1 MSSGDPLKVFRP
13 EVPSPA
19 RMYDYYLGGKDHYPA
34 DREAAEKVIAAM
46 PPGAI
51 RNAARQNRDFLGR
64 ATRYLVGEAGVR
76 QFLDI
81 GAGLPTMNPVHEIA
95 TVVAPES
102 RIVYVDNDPVVI
114 AHGREMLQGVDQA
127 IIVRHDLREPDE
139 ILADAQLRR
148 SLDFDRPVA
157 LLLVAILHFILDDD
171 DPRGIIDRLLAPL
184 PSGSHLV
191 ITHTTADSYPEM
203 DDAVQA
209 YRKATSSVRNRSHEE
224 ISALLSGL
232 QLAAPGLVWLP
243 QWRPDARTGRHDDP
257 GKSLAYAAVARKP

>member
-1 MSSGDPLKVFRP
+1 VSSGDPLKEFRP

-19 RMYDYYLGGKDHYPA
+19 RMYDYFLGGKDHYPA
-34 DREAAEKVIAAM
+34 DREAAEQVIAAM

-51 RNAARQNRDFLGR
+51 RNAARQNRNFLGR
-64 ATRYLVGEAGVR
+64 AARYLAAEAGIH

-81 GAGLPTMNPVHEIA
+81 GAGLPSMNSVHEIVTA
-95 TVVAPES
+95 IAPQS

-127 IIVRHDLREPDE
+127 IIIRHDLREPDK
-139 ILADAQLRR
+139 ILADEQLRQ
-148 SLDFDRPVA
+148 SLDLDQPVA
-157 LLLVAILHFILDDD
+157 VLLVAILHFIRNDE

-184 PSGSHLV
+184 PSGSHLA
-191 ITHTTADSYPEM
+191 ISHATADSYPQM

-209 YRKATSSVRNRSHEE
+209 YRKATTTVHNRSHEE

-232 QLAAPGLVWLP
+232 ELADPGLVWLP
-243 QWRPDARTGRHDDP
+243 QWRPDTNTGLHDDP
-257 GKSLAYAAVARKP
+257 GKSLAYAAVARKS